1 LKSILK
7 ITSFSS
13 ISMIVTTV
21 IGVVAFIWPF
31 LLNSKSV
38 FASNSEN
45 ASLLL
50 LLIVPLVLMVA
61 LADVMQ
67 GGANS
72 RTLAILGVFT
82 AVVAAVRPLGGQV
95 AGLEPVWAI
104 IIIGGRA
111 LGPNFGF
118 VLGSIG
124 ILGSAIITGGVGPW
138 LPFQML
144 VAAWV
149 GAGAGLLPKLK
160 GNKEIVLLASYGFIV
175 GFVAGMLMN
184 LWFWPFANGLL
195 PEISFVPG
203 ISFSEQI
210 TRWIR
215 FSLLTSMGYDIPRG
229 ILTSVLISLLAKP
242 LLKAIRRMTKK
253 ATFEQPVIFTS

>member
-1 LKSILK
+1 MHQ
-7 ITSFSS
+7 FD
-13 ISMIVTTV
+13 
-21 IGVVAFIWPF
+21 
-31 LLNSKSV
+31 LN
-38 FASNSEN
+38 N
-45 ASLLL
+45 
-50 LLIVPLVLMVA
+50 
-61 LADVMQ
+61 
-67 GGANS
+67 
-72 RTLAILGVFT
+72 RT
-82 AVVAAVRPLGGQV
+82 
-95 AGLEPVWAI
+95 
-104 IIIGGRA
+104 
-111 LGPNFGF
+111 
-118 VLGSIG
+118 
-124 ILGSAIITGGVGPW
+124 AIITGGVGPW

-229 ILTSVLISLLAKP
+229 ILTTVLISLLAKP